1 MLLCSGGRS
10 SGSCQAGNEGQQPV
24 CLRARTTCLHAPVCA
39 HGCACSPRAPG
50 AGSDN
55 AAAGGGDRPLH
66 LWVAS
71 PGLHSPW
78 PDPDAHTQFGRPLCH
93 QHRAGLAVPE
103 QLEGMRGSSG
113 QAEALRARQAGG
125 GGGQQHVTPGIP
137 QLVLV
142 TSCPLPT
149 PPQWA
154 RRDMGAGT
162 FRGQNRTHR
171 GWKCLTIYVKKCKK
185 E

>member
-1 MLLCSGGRS
+1 
-10 SGSCQAGNEGQQPV
+10 
-24 CLRARTTCLHAPVCA
+24 
-39 HGCACSPRAPG
+39 
-50 AGSDN
+50 
-55 AAAGGGDRPLH
+55 
-66 LWVAS
+66 
-71 PGLHSPW
+71 
-78 PDPDAHTQFGRPLCH
+78 
-93 QHRAGLAVPE
+93 
-103 QLEGMRGSSG
+103 MRGSSG